1 MNYLMFE
8 GKKYLLTESEEAV
21 CNTTSNML
29 PLSSIP
35 AGELCKIDDKEYIV
49 LHHSEVGT
57 ELLMKE
63 LYTDDEVFGE
73 NNNYNGSNVDDICNK
88 YAEHLANVIGA
99 DNIIEHTVDLTAN
112 DGLKDYGIIVRKA
125 SLLTASKARRYVEI
139 LDKYKLD
146 KYWWLATP
154 WSTPKHED
162 DDFSLCVSP
171 RGNINYISYD
181 YYGGVRPF
189 CILKSNILVSK

>member
-8 GKKYLLTESEEAV
+8 GQKYLLTESEENV
-21 CNTTSNML
+21 CEKSSDMV

-73 NNNYNGSNVDDICNK
+73 NNNYNGSNVDDICNEF
-88 YAEHLANVIGA
+88 AEYLANIVGA
-99 DNIIEHTVDLTAN
+99 DNIIEHTVNLTAN
-112 DGLKDYGIIVRKA
+112 DGLKDYGTVVRKA
-125 SLLTASKARRYVEI
+125 SLLTASKTRRHVEI

-154 WSTPKHED
+154 WSTPKHKD

-171 RGNINYISYD
+171 RGFIRDD
-181 YYGGVRPF
+181 YYCGSNGVRPF